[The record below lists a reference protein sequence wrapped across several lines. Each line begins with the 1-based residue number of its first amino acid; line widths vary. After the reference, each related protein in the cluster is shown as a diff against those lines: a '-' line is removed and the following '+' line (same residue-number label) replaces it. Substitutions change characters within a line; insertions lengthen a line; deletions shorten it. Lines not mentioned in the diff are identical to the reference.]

1 MASFDPPSIR
11 PDAAPEFKD
20 SAACAKWLQTLP
32 LVNVGPSHD
41 RILGQLEQLN
51 ACNIAPAERLKI
63 MELLREP
70 VTFVQKELSKK
81 FSTRPAPLAKLE
93 REIFHKVNALWDSLS
108 NGYQHCLPAVAGGAS
123 GVSAGLVCQRALW
136 CTGQKLLAC
145 YGAYQDVGEREWK
158 MLHGVYAF
166 AEERKVAADGVAHPV
181 RENGET
187 NCVETYAQV
196 LLLHLASPSKLT
208 PRQIELISLW
218 LESWARKISI
228 GPAASAAGDGPARR
242 APEGEKIRVL
252 DIQEVGESVRKR
264 VGLLKK
270 GETPAALGLGEEVT
284 ASLAQSLLVML
295 YRRWCEEGQSRA
307 YPRHGASGTAQICSG
322 MAAVQQFV
330 TGGTFRM
337 PGASRELSQVQH
349 EQIATLGRVATRQD
363 ERVPAANFVA
373 ETWQIKD
380 ESASGV
386 RLQRVDP
393 AATSRLV
400 LGQLLG
406 IRLADAKAF
415 LLCTV
420 RWLSVSPRRSSC
432 PRAGSSRSG
441 RSRCTPTARD
451 RCDSQRSST
460 AAPISSGSRSRRPR
474 ASLPFIRR
482 RERIVAAAD
491 RPTPTEIKL
500 HQKSRVLEVSFS
512 DGSRFELPYEFL
524 RVHSPSAEVRGHG
537 PGQEV
542 LQSGKKE
549 VDILSLEP
557 VGSYAVQPHFSDG
570 HGTGIYSWDYLREL
584 GANRESLWQAY
595 LKRLEAAGA
604 RREP

>member
-1 MASFDPPSIR
+1 MSSFDPPSIKA
-11 PDAAPEFKD
+11 DAAPEFRD
-20 SAACAKWLQTLP
+20 SAACAKWLQSLP

-41 RILGQLEQLN
+41 RVLGQLEELN

-63 MELLREP
+63 LELLREP

-81 FSTRPAPLAKLE
+81 FSNRPAPLAKLE
-93 REIFHKVNALWDSLS
+93 REIFHNVTALWDALS
-108 NGYQHCLPAVAGGAS
+108 SGYRHCLQAVSSGAS
-123 GVSAGLVCQRALW
+123 GLSVGLVCQRSLW
-136 CTGQKLLAC
+136 CAGQKLVAC
-145 YGAYQDVGEREWK
+145 YGAYQDVGEHEWK
-158 MLHGVYAF
+158 TLHGVYAF
-166 AEERKVAADGVAHPV
+166 AEERDVADDDVVHPAHKS
-181 RENGET
+181 RQT
-187 NCVETYAQV
+187 NCIETYAQV
-196 LLLHLASPSKLT
+196 LLLHLANPSKLT

-228 GPAASAAGDGPARR
+228 GPAAGASGDGPAPLVVDLAGATGASRR

-252 DIQEVGESVRKR
+252 DIQEVGNSVRKR

-284 ASLAQSLLVML
+284 APLAQSLLVML
-295 YRRWCEEGQSRA
+295 YRRWCEDGQSRS

-349 EQIATLGRVATRQD
+349 EQIATLGRVVTRQD
-363 ERVPAANFVA
+363 EHVPAPNFVS

-420 RWLSVSPRRSSC
+420 RWLSVSQQFELSIGVQILPGVPLGVAVRG
-432 PRAGSSRSG
+432 AG
-441 RSRCTPTARD
+441 
-451 RCDSQRSST
+451 
-460 AAPISSGSRSRRPR
+460 APGEPY
-474 ASLPFIRR
+474 APALMLPA
-482 RERIVAAAD
+482 VAALKAPETLVLPSGWFKPERAIEVYTDSARQVRLASVIDRGAD
-491 RPTPTEIKL
+491 FERVTFETP
-500 HQKSRVLEVSFS
+500 
-512 DGSRFELPYEFL
+512 
-524 RVHSPSAEVRGHG
+524 
-537 PGQEV
+537 
-542 LQSGKKE
+542 
-549 VDILSLEP
+549 
-557 VGSYAVQPHFSDG
+557 
-570 HGTGIYSWDYLREL
+570 
-584 GANRESLWQAY
+584 
-595 LKRLEAAGA
+595 
-604 RREP
+604 

>member
-1 MASFDPPSIR
+1 MASFDPPSIK

-41 RILGQLEQLN
+41 RILGQLQELN

-93 REIFHKVNALWDSLS
+93 REILHKVNALWDALS

-228 GPAASAAGDGPARR
+228 GPAASAAGDGPAPLVVDLAGAAGASRR

-284 ASLAQSLLVML
+284 ASLAQSLLMML

-349 EQIATLGRVATRQD
+349 EQIATLGRVVTRQD
-363 ERVPAANFVA
+363 ERVPVANFVA

-420 RWLSVSPRRSSC
+420 RWLSVSQQFELCIGVQILPGVPLGVAVRGAHASSE
-432 PRAGSSRSG
+432 PY
-441 RSRCTPTARD
+441 
-451 RCDSQRSST
+451 
-460 AAPISSGSRSRRPR
+460 AP
-474 ASLPFIRR
+474 ALMLPA
-482 RERIVAAAD
+482 VAALKAPETLVLPSGWFKPERAIEVYTDSARQVRLATVIDRGAD
-491 RPTPTEIKL
+491 FE
-500 HQKSRVLEVSFS
+500 RVT
-512 DGSRFELPYEFL
+512 FE
-524 RVHSPSAEVRGHG
+524 
-537 PGQEV
+537 
-542 LQSGKKE
+542 
-549 VDILSLEP
+549 
-557 VGSYAVQPHFSDG
+557 AV
-570 HGTGIYSWDYLREL
+570 
-584 GANRESLWQAY
+584 
-595 LKRLEAAGA
+595 
-604 RREP
+604 